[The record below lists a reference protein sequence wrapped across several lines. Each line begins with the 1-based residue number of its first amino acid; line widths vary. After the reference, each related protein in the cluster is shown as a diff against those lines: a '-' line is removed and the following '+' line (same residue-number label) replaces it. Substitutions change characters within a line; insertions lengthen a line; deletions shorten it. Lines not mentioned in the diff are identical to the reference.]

1 MNAAVVE
8 EYGTPRYRAFE
19 EPVAGEGQLVVEVEA
34 AGLNPVD
41 QAKAAGRFYS
51 GRAPLPFVAGGEG
64 AGIVAG
70 GRRVYFDAPVA
81 PFGSMADR
89 SLVNAAD
96 AIDVPDGVEPALA
109 VAVGIAGLAAW
120 LPLAWRAQLQ
130 PGETVL
136 VLGAT
141 GVVGCIAVQA
151 AKLLGAARVVAAGR
165 NEQALARAAALGA
178 DATVRLDAS
187 EGDDLTAAFRE
198 AAGGGVDVVIDPLW
212 GEPAVAALGA
222 LGDGGRLIQIGQSAG
237 ATATF
242 PSAIVRGKL
251 AEIRGHT
258 NFLAPHDVKVA
269 AYRTL
274 AEHAAAGRI
283 TVEIEAAPL
292 SEVATVWERQQA
304 GGHGK
309 KLVLVP

>member
-19 EPVAGEGQLVVEVEA
+19 EPVAGHGQLVVEVEA

-41 QAKAAGRFYS
+41 QAKAAGRFYT
-51 GRAPLPFVAGGEG
+51 GRAPLPFVAGSEG
-64 AGIVAG
+64 VGTVEG
-70 GRRVYFDAPVA
+70 GRRVYFDTTVA
-81 PFGSMADR
+81 PSGSMAER
-89 SLVNAAD
+89 TLVNASD
-96 AIDVPDGVEPALA
+96 AFDVPDGLDPGLA

-120 LPLAWRAQLQ
+120 LPLAWRARLQ

-141 GVVGCIAVQA
+141 GVVGSIAVQA

-165 NEQALARAAALGA
+165 SEQALARAAAHGA
-178 DATVRLDAS
+178 DATVRLGEL

-212 GEPAVAALGA
+212 GAPAIAALGA
-222 LGDGGRLIQIGQSAG
+222 LGDSGRLIQIGQSAG
-237 ATATF
+237 ATATV

-258 NFLAPHDVKVA
+258 NFLAPQEVKA
-269 AYRTL
+269 EGYRAL

-283 TVEIEAAPL
+283 AVDVERAPL
-292 SEVATVWERQQA
+292 SDVAAVWARQQA